1 MLMTYCD
8 CSTHVTGPCS
18 DETLPGYVSIYLS
31 IYLLSIYVAGG
42 TAAVWTVSKHEDYL
56 AA

>member
-1 MLMTYCD
+1 MKLSLVMYL
-8 CSTHVTGPCS
+8 SVY
-18 DETLPGYVSIYLS
+18 LSIYLS
-31 IYLLSIYVAGG
+31 IYLAGG